1 MSKEVIT
8 LPKSLLLGLAKK
20 EQEMIDEKKDEKH
33 NQMDDFDVMY
43 HCGKR
48 DAFYAVIESYELM
61 IAEDESFL
69 EDAGENQAEK

>member
-1 MSKEVIT
+1 MSKVVIT

-20 EQEMIDEKKDEKH
+20 EQEMIDEKKDENH

-48 DAFYAVIESYELM
+48 DAFYAVIENYELM
-61 IAEDESFL
+61 TAEDESFL
-69 EDAGENQAEK
+69 EDEGENQEEE